1 MTIRL
6 AALLSASAAVLAAVS
21 APALAEAASVEIKD
35 AVARVTVI
43 PEDRRDVR
51 VEIARPSS
59 SLPLSVRTLGG
70 QTVVDGDLGRRIRGC
85 RGSGQSSQVNVQGVG
100 AVRWSQIPEVVI
112 RTPRH
117 VDVTASGAVYGAVGR
132 SAGLKLAN
140 AGCGDWTVANVEGD
154 AAISQAGSGGAR
166 MGSSGTLKVR
176 VAGSGD
182 LAAADVRGGLD
193 VTIAGSGSAAVRSV
207 SGPLDVNIAGSGD
220 VDIGGGRVTAM
231 KVSIA
236 GSGDVAFDGSA
247 ETLRARIAGS
257 GDVFAAEV
265 KGEVTKTVLGSG
277 SVRVGR

>member
-6 AALLSASAAVLAAVS
+6 AALLSASAAIFAAVS
-21 APALAEAASVEIKD
+21 TPASAQAVSVEIKD

-51 VEIARPSS
+51 VEIAQPNPR
-59 SLPLSVRTLGG
+59 LPLSVRTLGG

-85 RGSGQSSQVNVQGVG
+85 RGSGQSSQVTVQGLG
-100 AVRWSQIPEVVI
+100 AVGWSQIPEVVI
-112 RTPRH
+112 RTPRN
-117 VDVTASGAVYGAVGR
+117 VDLTANGAVYGSIGR
-132 SAGLKLAN
+132 SASLKLGN

-182 LAAADVRGGLD
+182 LAAAEVRGGLD
-193 VTIAGSGSAAVRSV
+193 VTVAGSGSAAVRSL
-207 SGPLDVNIAGSGD
+207 SGPLDVMIVGSGD
-220 VDIGGGRVTAM
+220 VDIGGGHVTAM
-231 KVSIA
+231 TVSVA
-236 GSGDVAFDGSA
+236 GSGDVEFDGSA
-247 ETLRARIAGS
+247 ETLRARITGS
-257 GDVFAAEV
+257 GDVRAAEV

>member
-6 AALLSASAAVLAAVS
+6 AALLSASAAIFAAVS
-21 APALAEAASVEIKD
+21 TPASAQAVSVEIKD

-51 VEIARPSS
+51 VEIAQPNPR
-59 SLPLSVRTLGG
+59 LPLSVRTLGG

-85 RGSGQSSQVNVQGVG
+85 RGSGQSSQVTVQGLG
-100 AVRWSQIPEVVI
+100 AVGWSQIPEVVI
-112 RTPRH
+112 RTPRN
-117 VDVTASGAVYGAVGR
+117 VDLTANGAVYGSVGR
-132 SAGLKLAN
+132 SASLKLGN

-182 LAAADVRGGLD
+182 LAAAEVRGGLD
-193 VTIAGSGSAAVRSV
+193 VTVAGSGSAAVRSV
-207 SGPLDVNIAGSGD
+207 SGPLDVMIVGSGD
-220 VDIGGGRVTAM
+220 VDIGGGHVTAM
-231 KVSIA
+231 TVSVA
-236 GSGDVAFDGSA
+236 GSGDVEFDGRA
-247 ETLRARIAGS
+247 ETLRARITGS
-257 GDVFAAEV
+257 GDVRAAEV

>member
-1 MTIRL
+1 MRL
-6 AALLSASAAVLAAVS
+6 AALLSASAAIFAAVS
-21 APALAEAASVEIKD
+21 TPASAQAVSVEIKD

-51 VEIARPSS
+51 VEIAQPNPR
-59 SLPLSVRTLGG
+59 LPLSVRTLGG

-85 RGSGQSSQVNVQGVG
+85 RGSGQSSQVTVQGLG
-100 AVRWSQIPEVVI
+100 AVGWSQIPEVVI
-112 RTPRH
+112 RTPRN
-117 VDVTASGAVYGAVGR
+117 VDLTANGAVYGSIGR
-132 SAGLKLAN
+132 SASLKLGN

-182 LAAADVRGGLD
+182 LAAAEVRGGLD
-193 VTIAGSGSAAVRSV
+193 VTVAGSGSAAVRSL
-207 SGPLDVNIAGSGD
+207 SGPLDVMIVGSGD
-220 VDIGGGRVTAM
+220 VDIGGGHVTAM
-231 KVSIA
+231 TVSVA
-236 GSGDVAFDGSA
+236 GSGDVEFDGSA
-247 ETLRARIAGS
+247 ETLRARITGS
-257 GDVFAAEV
+257 GDVRAAEV